1 MRNIISFALVAMAIF
16 VLACNKGDK
25 TPADNTTISISAD
38 KTSLEVN
45 QTVTFS
51 VSTNTGSDV
60 SSQATITVNGIAIT
74 GRTFT
79 AATAG
84 VYNIKASYSGKESNT
99 IQVTFTATSSA
110 VTSITLSASSTSAYT
125 GETVSFI
132 VTGNNGANLTSLSA
146 IYVNGSPSPIT
157 GTSITTSIAGVYSVK
172 AMYNG
177 LESNVVQVTF
187 SDPPITSITLTASST
202 GVSTGG
208 TVTFTV
214 KTNTNVDVTGQST
227 ILVNNSAISGNS
239 FTTNTQG
246 TYTVKATYNSLT
258 SNEVQ
263 VTFTTPVTSITLTP
277 SATTVISGTP
287 ISFTVTTNTGAN
299 ITAQSTIY
307 VNSNNITGNSYTPPV
322 SGTYNAYATYVF
334 NGNTLTSP
342 TVTITV
348 NAATTIN
355 FNKRVLVEDF
365 TGAWCGYCPRV
376 AYAIDQLLTQTNDA
390 VIVAIH
396 RGNASG
402 SNVDPFNFSGASA
415 LESQI
420 GLTGYPTAQLNRTTR
435 WTYPEPSNVAQAV
448 NLTSGTNPRLGIA
461 MSSTTTGSNV
471 DLSVKVKFGDDFS
484 NLRLVVYVLEDNL
497 IYNQTNYTTYYGG
510 GSVITNF
517 VHNNVVRAV
526 LTSSILGESI
536 TGTTTSGNE
545 YIKNFS
551 YTIPGTYQANK
562 LHFVALVVNS
572 SNTAINSRD
581 AKINETQTYEI
592 E

>member
-1 MRNIISFALVAMAIF
+1 MRNILSFALVAIAVF
-16 VLACNKGDK
+16 VLGCNKGGDK

-51 VSTNTGSDV
+51 VATSAGNDV
-60 SSQATITVNGIAIT
+60 SGQATYYVNGIAIS

-79 AATAG
+79 TPTAG

-110 VTSITLSASSTSAYT
+110 ITSITLAASSTSAYT

-132 VTGNNGANLTSLSA
+132 VTGNNGANLTSQSA
-146 IYVNGSPSPIT
+146 IYVNGSLIT

-177 LESNVVQVTF
+177 LESNIVQVTY
-187 SDPPITSITLTASST
+187 SAPPVTSITLTASST
-202 GVSTGG
+202 GVSTGA
-208 TVTFTV
+208 TVTFTIT
-214 KTNTNVDVTGQST
+214 TNTGVNVTGQST

-277 SATTVISGTP
+277 SATNVTSGTP

-307 VNSNNITGNSYTPPV
+307 VNSNSITGNSYTPPV

-342 TVTITV
+342 TVAITV

-402 SNVDPFNFSGASA
+402 SNVDPFNFSGASP

-448 NLTSGTNPRLGIA
+448 NLTGGVNPRLGIA
-461 MSSTTTGSNV
+461 MSSTTAGSNV

-484 NLRLVVYVLEDNL
+484 SLKLVVYVLEDNL

-536 TGTTTSGNE
+536 TGTTTAGNE

-562 LHFVALVVNS
+562 LHFVALVINS